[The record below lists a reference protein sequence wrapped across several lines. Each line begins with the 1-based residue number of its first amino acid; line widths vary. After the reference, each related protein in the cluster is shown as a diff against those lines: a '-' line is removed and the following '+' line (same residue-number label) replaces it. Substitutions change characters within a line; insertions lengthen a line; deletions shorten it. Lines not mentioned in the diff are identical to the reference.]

1 MQRAPEPDL
10 TQVRTIFNRARQ
22 QADLTFE
29 ELAELSGVSRQ
40 TLLNISGGKYYGDLR
55 TWLKLSH
62 ALDTRLDDL
71 MGPVWG
77 SPSGPSGMRP
87 TK

>member
-1 MQRAPEPDL
+1 M

-55 TWLKLSH
+55 T
-62 ALDTRLDDL
+62 
-71 MGPVWG
+71 
-77 SPSGPSGMRP
+77 
-87 TK
+87 